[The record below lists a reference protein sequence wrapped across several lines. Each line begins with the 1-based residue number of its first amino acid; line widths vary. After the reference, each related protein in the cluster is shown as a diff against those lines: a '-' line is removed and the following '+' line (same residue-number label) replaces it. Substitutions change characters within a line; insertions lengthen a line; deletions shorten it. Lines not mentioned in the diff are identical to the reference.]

1 MKNINKTYLIN
12 FFVLIAFLSVF
23 MAGNVY
29 AHKKK
34 NHKTIVCILEK
45 DRTKA
50 QKDWCKQYAFFHR
63 ICKIEADCM
72 RLLLDKYGD
81 EIDKLKIKLTEEGEK
96 YSLCGKLPFNHK
108 ASKAAK
114 IYKEPSS
121 KSKVLKKVKKD
132 DELLFISPTDDKKWN
147 FVKYRIDEES
157 CGDGYIDQKYVV
169 SKEDGDETEPPPPPP
184 DKLISILDPQWAI
197 EDKLI
202 IIDAAGSLSI
212 TGLVEEGKIDE
223 ILINEEEEIIDGD
236 NMFTYLMFVSE
247 EGAEIRIIGNKNGV
261 KVKDLS
267 FKIKVGK

>member
-1 MKNINKTYLIN
+1 MKNIKKSYLIN
-12 FFVLIAFLSVF
+12 LFLLITFLCVCIVSD
-23 MAGNVY
+23 VY

-34 NHKTIVCILEK
+34 NHKEIICILEK
-45 DRTKA
+45 DRTKK
-50 QKDWCKQYAFFHR
+50 QKDWCRQYAVIHR

-72 RLLLDKYGD
+72 RLLIDKYGD

-96 YSLCGKLPFNHK
+96 YSLCGKLAFKHK
-108 ASKAAK
+108 AKKAAK

-121 KSKVLKKVKKD
+121 KSKVLTKVKKD

-147 FVKYRIDEES
+147 FVKYRINDKS

-169 SKEDGDETEPPPPPP
+169 SKEDGDENGIVLPPK
-184 DKLISILDPQWAI
+184 DQLIAILDPQWEI

-212 TGLVEEGKIDE
+212 TGLVQEGKIDE
-223 ILINEEEEIIDGD
+223 ILINEEEEIINTD
-236 NMFTYLMFVSE
+236 NTFTYLTFVSE

>member
-12 FFVLIAFLSVF
+12 FFVLIVFLCVC

-34 NHKTIVCILEK
+34 NHKKIVCILEK

-50 QKDWCKQYAFFHR
+50 QKDWCRQYAIFHR

-96 YSLCGKLPFNHK
+96 YSNCGKLAFNHK
-108 ASKAAK
+108 TNKATK

-147 FVKYRIDEES
+147 FVKYRINEES
-157 CGDGYIDQKYVV
+157 CADGYIKQNYVV
-169 SKEDGDETEPPPPPP
+169 SKEDGDEPGTALPPP
-184 DKLISILDPQWAI
+184 DKLITILDPQW
-197 EDKLI
+197 EVEGKLI
-202 IIDAAGSLSI
+202 VIDAAGSLSI
-212 TGLVEEGKIDE
+212 TGLVQEGKIDE
-223 ILINEEEEIIDGD
+223 ILINEEEEIINSD
-236 NMFTYLMFVSE
+236 NTFTYLTFISE

-261 KVKDLS
+261 KVKDSSYILYQ
-267 FKIKVGK
+267 